1 MKQFFKKWILHN
13 LHFKIIALI
22 VAVFVWILFT
32 NTNDPITTY
41 SFDAPVTVLHQEEYE
56 EQGRYVEIEGSDD
69 FSALSVEVY
78 VRARRSVGET
88 LRNRA
93 VSSFINVY
101 VDLFEL
107 ESTDSNRLIL
117 HYEFADSSI
126 NAELY
131 SIRNR
136 SYLSV
141 EVEENITVEIPVE
154 YTITGTPANGY
165 MYVLDDLDIVV
176 TPSTISLTGPANQLE
191 AIDHAQI
198 TVSVS
203 EASANVNKTGRLVLQ
218 DENGASV
225 SYSRDVIW
233 SSVSEASVFIPIY
246 TYKTVTLQPYLV
258 GSAPSGYEYLKD
270 IDLDVDQISIYGPE
284 SVVNK
289 IQSISLPSI
298 QMSEVTGPYE
308 ETFTLQTVLNDLY
321 GTDVVRLMDGEPKT
335 VTVTFSVEQQVEKV
349 ITIATDSIIVSGL
362 GDDLQLTFSSEFIDI
377 TLYGLQSEM
386 DAFNESN
393 LTVTLRLT
401 NINKTVGTHTVALE
415 VGGLGDLQYQAVT
428 TQIVLA
434 PVEESSETQDGEN

>member
-1 MKQFFKKWILHN
+1 MKQFVQKWILHN
-13 LHFKIIALI
+13 LHYKIIALI
-22 VAVFVWILFT
+22 IAIFVWILFT
-32 NTNDPITTY
+32 NNNDPITTY
-41 SFDAPVTVLHQEEYE
+41 SFDAQVNVLHQEEYE
-56 EQGRYVEIEGSDD
+56 EQGRYIEIEGTDD
-69 FSALSVEVY
+69 FSNLSVEVY
-78 VRARRSVGET
+78 VRARRSVGDA

-93 VSSFINVY
+93 VSSFMNVY
-101 VDLFEL
+101 VDLYEL
-107 ESTDSNRLIL
+107 ETSDSNRLIL
-117 HYEFADSSI
+117 HYEFSDSSV

-136 SYLSV
+136 TYLSV
-141 EVEENITVEIPVE
+141 EVEENVTVEIPVE

-165 MYVLDDLDIVV
+165 MYVDNDPNIVV

-270 IDLDVDQISIYGPE
+270 IDLDVDQIAIYGPE
-284 SVVNK
+284 SVLNK
-289 IQSISLPSI
+289 IYSVSLPSI
-298 QMSEVTGPYE
+298 QLSDVTGAYE
-308 ETFTLQTVLNDLY
+308 EVFTLQDVLDDLY
-321 GTDVVRLMDGEPKT
+321 GEDMVKLMEGEPKT
-335 VTVTFSVEQQVEKV
+335 VTVTFTVEQQVERV
-349 ITIATDSIIVSGL
+349 ITIATDTITVSGL
-362 GDDLQLTFSSEFIDI
+362 GEDMELTFSSEYIDI
-377 TLYGLQSEM
+377 TLYGLQAEM
-386 DAFNESN
+386 DAFNESA

-401 NINKTVGTHTVALE
+401 NINKTAGTHTVALE
-415 VGGLGDLQYQAVT
+415 VGGLGDLQYKAVT
-428 TQIVLA
+428 TQIVLTA
-434 PVEESSETQDGEN
+434 IEESSTTGNEEN